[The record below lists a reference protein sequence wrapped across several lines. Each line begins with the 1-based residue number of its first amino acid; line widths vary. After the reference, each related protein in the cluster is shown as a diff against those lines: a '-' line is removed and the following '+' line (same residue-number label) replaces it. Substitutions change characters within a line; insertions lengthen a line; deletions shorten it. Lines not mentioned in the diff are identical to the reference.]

1 MASWM
6 ENSRAYKY
14 RQQKRTGFTALPL
27 RESSPKNW
35 TICQHLRTLMSF
47 KSSMTIFLKWNTS
60 DFIYFV
66 KSRCCFLSIQWKS
79 MGSKCCFGP
88 YWLSLCGQKH
98 ILCLRNETQ
107 S

>member
-35 TICQHLRTLMSF
+35 TFCQHLLTLMSF
-47 KSSMTIFLKWNTS
+47 KIQH
-60 DFIYFV
+60 DY
-66 KSRCCFLSIQWKS
+66 LS
-79 MGSKCCFGP
+79 
-88 YWLSLCGQKH
+88 
-98 ILCLRNETQ
+98 
-107 S
+107 